1 MLSGSSSDPSHALR
15 LRRCVVKKALALK
28 RVATVL
34 LFGVAFQLGNSVL
47 AKLVAIEVD
56 ISAFKAQVASS
67 GKPRFYLTRTTQ
79 NAPRTGQ
86 TAPTN

>member
-1 MLSGSSSDPSHALR
+1 M
-15 LRRCVVKKALALK
+15 KKALALK

-79 NAPRTGQ
+79 TRPGQDRPRQRTRERRCLSLRKEQG
-86 TAPTN
+86 